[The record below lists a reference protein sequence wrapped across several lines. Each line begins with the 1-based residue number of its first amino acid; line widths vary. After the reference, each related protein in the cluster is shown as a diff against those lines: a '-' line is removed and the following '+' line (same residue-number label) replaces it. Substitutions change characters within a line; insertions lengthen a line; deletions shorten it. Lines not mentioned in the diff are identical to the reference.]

1 MRLLRFKRAAAF
13 TPATLIAGLSL
24 LGAALSP
31 QAVRAQDL
39 YVSSAGQAGQIGTDS
54 IQVFSGTTG
63 ASKGALTL
71 GRDFSGLTF
80 GPDGNLYASRNGGQT
95 AFNPVTGA
103 VVREYNT
110 GGGGQDLAFGPDGN
124 LYSAR
129 FGGVVKIDRVG
140 GAGTLFTSGGNLAN
154 TRGLAFGPDGNLYV
168 AETSYFNI
176 QRFDGTTGAFI
187 NNFATANNFTPF
199 GLTFGLDGNLY
210 VSNSS
215 NNSVLRFNGTTGALL
230 GTFVAAGS
238 GGLNGARDL
247 AFGADGNLYVASFQT
262 DSVLRY
268 NGTTGAFIDVFASG
282 GGLDNPTYLTFGPAS
297 DGGNNPPPP
306 GGNAI
311 PEPGTV
317 ALLASGVLPVAGLLR
332 RRRRV

>member
-39 YVSSAGQAGQIGTDS
+39 YVSSAGQAGQIGTET
-54 IQVFSGTTG
+54 IQVFNGTTG

-71 GRDFSGLTF
+71 GSNFTGLTF
-80 GPDGNLYASRNGGQT
+80 GPDSNLYASRNSGQT
-95 AFNPVTGA
+95 AYNPVTGA

-110 GGGGQDLAFGPDGN
+110 GGGGQDL
-124 LYSAR
+124 
-129 FGGVVKIDRVG
+129 
-140 GAGTLFTSGGNLAN
+140 T
-154 TRGLAFGPDGNLYV
+154 FGPDGNLYV